1 MSVLSRMAG
10 IFKASWLNRRKV
22 PRIRI
27 GDRIDVAFWTAPRY
41 RFEYGELEDLSAAG
55 ARFLSYIK
63 LSKGTRFE
71 LNIHLP
77 VTYPMGRSIRCNARI
92 VYCCKGMGQK
102 RYRIGCEF
110 EGLEVSDTADIEKF
124 LSWVKLRT
132 QAEPDGTAKQD

>member
-1 MSVLSRMAG
+1 MGILDRFSRVFG
-10 IFKASWLNRRKV
+10 TPWFNRRKV
-22 PRIRI
+22 PRVSI

-41 RFEYGELEDLSAAG
+41 RFEYGELEDLSAGG

-77 VTYPMGRSIRCNARI
+77 AAYPMGRSLRCNARI

-110 EGLEVSDTADIEKF
+110 EGLETPDTAEIEKF
-124 LSWVKLRT
+124 LSWVKLRKQT
-132 QAEPDGTAKQD
+132 GPDGTAQ